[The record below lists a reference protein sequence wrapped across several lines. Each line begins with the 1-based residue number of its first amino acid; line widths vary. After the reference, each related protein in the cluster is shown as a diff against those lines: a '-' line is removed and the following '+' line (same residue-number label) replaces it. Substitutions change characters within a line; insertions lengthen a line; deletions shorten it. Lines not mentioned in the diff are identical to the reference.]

1 MAGKYVTLKELQ
13 KKRPVNQRQVRK
25 NAKEI
30 IRISREYQLAELRKT
45 LEIRQVDLAD
55 DLGIDQSNIS
65 RLETGDLMRTEL
77 GTISAYV
84 EALGC
89 KLQINVIKGNEVLQL
104 LGPKT
109 NSRKQ

>member
-1 MAGKYVTLKELQ
+1 MAERYVTLKELQ

-45 LEIRQVDLAD
+45 LEIRQIDLAD
-55 DLGIDQSNIS
+55 HLGIDQSNIS
-65 RLETGDLMRTEL
+65 RLETGDLMHTEL
-77 GTISAYV
+77 GTIASYV

-89 KLQINVIKGNEVLQL
+89 KLQVNVINGNEVMELIRAKKQL
-104 LGPKT
+104 
-109 NSRKQ
+109 RKN